1 MQGRLSFPEDRQI
14 QHYPLNNEESEFYHA
29 KFIGLDCIEWIF
41 EEKNYK
47 KNKLFDDKY
56 ILRLTK
62 KYNIKVNS
70 LIYDYFMTSKL
81 FNENKMKINFNYNLL
96 KKVIIACK
104 KNNIKIIEIPLIEN
118 ASLNNLKAKNKKNFY
133 FIFNNIIKFAKKHG
147 IKISIE
153 SDLTPLNFLN
163 FLNSFAYKIYANYD
177 SGNTTGM
184 NRSHTQEIK
193 ILKDHIIN
201 VHIKDKKIKGKT
213 VPLGNGDTNFS
224 KIFKLLKKI
233 NYKGDIILQGA
244 RQDISHKN
252 NLHNIFTIKNYL
264 KFVKKYI

>member
-1 MQGRLSFPEDRQI
+1 
-14 QHYPLNNEESEFYHA
+14 
-29 KFIGLDCIEWIF
+29 
-41 EEKNYK
+41 
-47 KNKLFDDKY
+47 
-56 ILRLTK
+56 
-62 KYNIKVNS
+62 
-70 LIYDYFMTSKL
+70 MTSKL
-81 FNENKMKINFNYNLL
+81 FNENKNKINFNYNLL

-133 FIFNNIIKFAKKHG
+133 FIFNNIIKFAKKNG

-153 SDLTPLNFLN
+153 SDLMPINFLN
-163 FLNSFAYKIYANYD
+163 FLNSFTYKIYANYD

-184 NRSHTQEIK
+184 NRSHLKEIK

-244 RQDISHKN
+244 REDISNKN
-252 NLHNIFTIKNYL
+252 NLHNISTVKNYL
-264 KFVKKYI
+264 QFVKKYI